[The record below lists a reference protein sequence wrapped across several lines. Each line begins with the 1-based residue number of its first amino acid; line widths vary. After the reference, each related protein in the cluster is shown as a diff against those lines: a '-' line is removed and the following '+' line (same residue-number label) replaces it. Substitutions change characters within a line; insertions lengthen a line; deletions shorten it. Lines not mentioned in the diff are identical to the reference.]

1 MASIARRS
9 NGSYEARYRPV
20 PGGPQIRRC
29 FRRKVDAQHWLNEQT
44 AALVT
49 GTHVHPTT
57 ARITVAQW
65 GEQWLAGYGTRRP
78 STVRQAR
85 VHLAQITAAFG
96 DRPLGSLRPSDIK
109 AWTAALRAEGTAD
122 SYVYALHNRVA
133 QLMSDAV
140 HDGLIARSPCSRRT
154 SPPAGRQRP
163 YVASTEQVRALHE
176 VFPTHLRPAVLL
188 GAYAGLR
195 TAEVVGLRR
204 GDVDLEA
211 GVVCPVQQ
219 AGGLELK
226 TAMSRTPV
234 PVPRRLAE
242 ALLTP
247 RDGVLE
253 DGALDGLTLPQKP
266 HNPQNP
272 EPPGILRLLRFLRRP
287 HAPATAYRTPL
298 SSPTRPGSGRRR
310 PGRSS
315 GRSGQPARKSRAYP
329 RGSATTTC
337 GTTTP
342 RC

>member
-1 MASIARRS
+1 
-9 NGSYEARYRPV
+9 
-20 PGGPQIRRC
+20 
-29 FRRKVDAQHWLNEQT
+29 
-44 AALVT
+44 
-49 GTHVHPTT
+49 
-57 ARITVAQW
+57 
-65 GEQWLAGYGTRRP
+65 
-78 STVRQAR
+78 
-85 VHLAQITAAFG
+85 
-96 DRPLGSLRPSDIK
+96 
-109 AWTAALRAEGTAD
+109 
-122 SYVYALHNRVA
+122 
-133 QLMSDAV
+133 
-140 HDGLIARSPCSRRT
+140 
-154 SPPAGRQRP
+154 
-163 YVASTEQVRALHE
+163 VASTEQVRALHE

-272 EPPGILRLLRFLRRP
+272 EPPGDS
-287 HAPATAYRTPL
+287 AATAVSAATSRPRDGLPDTPVVTDETGQR
-298 SSPTRPGSGRRR
+298 PTSTWAIERAIRSARPKIAGLPEGFRYHDLRHYYASMLIASGLDVKTVQHRLRH
-310 PGRSS
+310 
-315 GRSGQPARKSRAYP
+315 
-329 RGSATTTC
+329 GSATTTLNTY
-337 GTTTP
+337 GHLWPDGDERT
-342 RC
+342 RAAVDGALGDLLD